1 MRIGFVGCGWT
12 AEMYFQSLKKYP
24 DLELV
29 AVTDRDQKR
38 ASEFGAFYSVKTCPT
53 VEALLADPSIE
64 MIVNITTPNSHF
76 EVSKA
81 CLEAGKHVYSEKPLA
96 MTFSEA
102 EALVELANRKG
113 LYLSSA
119 PCGVLGETAQ
129 TLWKALRNNE
139 IGTVRAVYAEMDD
152 GPVHL
157 QNPHLWRTPSGTPFP
172 YRAALEVGYTVEH
185 AAYYLTWVT
194 AFFGPAK
201 TVTAFSACLWPDK
214 QVVAEESLHVTTP
227 DFSVA
232 CITFES
238 GVVVRLTCSSVAP
251 YNHEI
256 RIVGD
261 KGVLRVEECQNIS
274 APVYLDKYSKLRFRA
289 ERYPITKAY
298 PFIKAW
304 LDPHATVYP
313 PVKKSSWLK
322 RNDRHRLD
330 WARGIAEL
338 ARAITEQSPGR
349 LPADYCLHVQE
360 LVWAIQNATHMPYQ
374 VTTTFKPLQPVDDV
388 DRLVVPDV
396 RRYRVSPF
404 KSWG

>member
-12 AEMYFQSLKKYP
+12 AELYIQSLKKYP
-24 DLELV
+24 HLELV
-29 AVTDRDQKR
+29 AVTDRDPGR
-38 ASEFGAFYSVKTCPT
+38 SLEFGAFYSVKTCPT
-53 VEALLADPSIE
+53 VETLLADPDIE
-64 MIVNITTPNSHF
+64 MVVNLTNPNSHF

-81 CLEAGKHVYSEKPLA
+81 CLEAGKHVYSEKPLT
-96 MTFSEA
+96 MTFSQA
-102 EALVELANRKG
+102 QALVELANRRG
-113 LYLSSA
+113 LHLSSA
-119 PCGVLGETAQ
+119 PCHVLGETAQ

-139 IGTVRAVYAEMDD
+139 IGTVRVVYAEMDE

-157 QNPHLWRTPSGTPFP
+157 QDPHLWRSPSGAPFP
-172 YRAALEVGYTVEH
+172 YRDEFEVGYTLEH

-214 QVVAEESLHVTTP
+214 QVVADEPLYVTTP

-232 CITFES
+232 CITLES

-251 YNHEI
+251 HDHGI
-256 RIVGD
+256 QIVGD
-261 KGVLRVEECQNIS
+261 KGVLTVEECQNIS

-298 PFIKAW
+298 PFIKSW
-304 LDPHATVYP
+304 LDPHARVYP
-313 PVKKSSWLK
+313 PVKKSSWKK
-322 RNDRHRLD
+322 RNARQRQD
-330 WARGIAEL
+330 WARGVAEL
-338 ARAITEQSPGR
+338 ARAITEQCPGR
-349 LPADYCLHVQE
+349 LPADYCLHVNE
-360 LVWAIQNATHMPYQ
+360 LVWAIQNATHVPYQ

-388 DRLVVPDV
+388 DRLKVPDV
-396 RRYRVSPF
+396 RLYRRSYF